1 MENNQELQHQER
13 GGAPGLD
20 PNPIA
25 WGRVNKLILNQ
36 EVCWKPQSLQQLS
49 NPANC
54 CLRLR
59 FIRVV
64 STYVKRLDSVK
75 WCEMLL
81 GRVKYCMAWWDS
93 IDRRERYLLYLLLI
107 FYISFLLVLFKL
119 FIGIPIIILILVF
132 DFYGLSWFP
141 IAVLLVLIVSM
152 ELFRRTLL
160 QCDRLYCFLVGRPF
174 YYIMVLS
181 GVMLGLVG
189 ALSVAIASYL
199 ILSLVFRFEVYASL
213 LLSLMLA
220 IPTFALATLVYFRK
234 PWYML
239 PLLLPPLAP
248 LLLLSFAIDYFSTGV
263 TNPFQWYLRKREE
276 LLARGVCKLNDGA

>member
-1 MENNQELQHQER
+1 MY
-13 GGAPGLD
+13 
-20 PNPIA
+20 
-25 WGRVNKLILNQ
+25 VN
-36 EVCWKPQSLQQLS
+36 W
-49 NPANC
+49 
-54 CLRLR
+54 
-59 FIRVV
+59 
-64 STYVKRLDSVK
+64 LDSVK
-75 WCEMLL
+75 WREMLL
-81 GRVKYCMAWWDS
+81 DRVKYCMTWWDS

-152 ELFRRTLL
+152 EFFRRALL
-160 QCDRLYCFLVGRPF
+160 QCDRLDCFLVGRPF
-174 YYIMVLS
+174 YYIMVLN

-248 LLLLSFAIDYFSTGV
+248 LLLLSFAIDYFITGA

>member
-1 MENNQELQHQER
+1 M
-13 GGAPGLD
+13 
-20 PNPIA
+20 
-25 WGRVNKLILNQ
+25 
-36 EVCWKPQSLQQLS
+36 
-49 NPANC
+49 
-54 CLRLR
+54 
-59 FIRVV
+59 
-64 STYVKRLDSVK
+64 
-75 WCEMLL
+75 
-81 GRVKYCMAWWDS
+81 
-93 IDRRERYLLYLLLI
+93 LYLLLL
-107 FYISFLLVLFKL
+107 FYVSFLLGLLVL
-119 FIGIPIIILILVF
+119 FIGIPITILILVF
-132 DFYGLSWFP
+132 DFYGLRWFP
-141 IAVLLVLIVSM
+141 LLVLIVSM
-152 ELFRRTLL
+152 EFFRRALL
-160 QCDRLYCFLVGRPF
+160 QCDRLYCFLIGRPF

-248 LLLLSFAIDYFSTGV
+248 LLLLLFAIDYFSTGV